1 MVLQEGETVQQFN
14 RRIDTLGKLSPREA
28 IRLRERA
35 IQEGVKGTSL
45 TLGAVSPQFISALES
60 QRDIQ
65 NFPEKRAEL
74 QREIDLLNSSGRVAT
89 VNTSDLTRDESRQRA
104 NEIFNKQQGTT
115 LAVNNQ
121 VINVLNSPEFQEI
134 KERGGSQDEVNNLLN
149 KQGVTFS
156 RSTQA
161 IVNELAQADIQG
173 DATTAS
179 NIQSILSREGVTTT
193 VTVRQDETPLGA
205 SFQVAESARPIVEP
219 IQVILGN
226 IPSTAGIQT
235 FRPDEIIVG
244 TTGTSVLGTGG
255 SVSSGGGFGGVV
267 SDVGSV
273 VDEAVGQTGIS
284 PLVLGIGVIGLAIL
298 FLIVVVL

>member
-1 MVLQEGETVQQFN
+1 MVLQEDETVTQFN
-14 RRIDTLGKLSPREA
+14 RRIATLGKLSPREA

-45 TLGAVSPQFISALES
+45 TLGSVSPQFISALES

-65 NFPEKRAEL
+65 NFPEKRAEI
-74 QREIDLLNSSGRVAT
+74 QREIDLLTSEGRVAT

-121 VINVLNSPEFQEI
+121 VINILNSPEFAEI
-134 KERGGSQDEVNNLLN
+134 QARGGSKDELDNLLN

-156 RSTQA
+156 KGTQA

-173 DATTAS
+173 EATTAS
-179 NIQSILSREGVTTT
+179 NIQAILEREGVTTS
-193 VTVRQDETPLGA
+193 VTVDINETPLGA
-205 SFQVAESARPIVEP
+205 SFQVSESARPIVEP
-219 IQVILGN
+219 IQVIIGN
-226 IPSTAGIQT
+226 IPSVSGIPTNVPTGQVIGTTAGFEFGQT
-235 FRPDEIIVG
+235 
-244 TTGTSVLGTGG
+244 G
-255 SVSSGGGFGGVV
+255 SVVSGGLGGVI

-298 FLIVVVL
+298 FLFVVVL